1 MALKFRILNDLE
13 LEGKTVIL
21 RVDINS
27 PLDPQTLDI
36 IDDSRIREHSETIN
50 ELLRRCAKVI
60 VLGHQG
66 RKGDP
71 DFIDFGRHYAAM
83 SKYVPRLKYVN
94 DIVGIEA
101 INAIRALKPGEALLL
116 ENVRMLDE
124 ETDTKTAEEHAK
136 GRIVST
142 LAPFADFFVNDAF
155 SASHRAHA
163 SVIGF
168 TAVLPS
174 AAGRV
179 MEREL
184 KALERVVDNPSKP
197 CLYVL
202 GGAKA
207 KETFKV
213 IENVLDKGVA
223 DRVLLGGMIAQ
234 VFHEVAGF
242 RLGGITSQL
251 IVEKGLDKFRDAA
264 SKILKKHSQSIMLP
278 YDYAVDADG
287 ERVEYM
293 VSQLPVEYPLKD
305 IGSETIRVYSRELRK
320 ASTIVFNGP
329 VGVFEED
336 VFAKGTLE
344 LYRVAASS
352 KAFTV
357 VGGGHSISA
366 LEKAGVYGRIGFVS
380 TAGGALISYL
390 SGEKLPGVEALK
402 TQQYI

>member
-1 MALKFRILNDLE
+1 MKFNTLDDFDFN
-13 LEGKTVIL
+13 GKTVIL

-27 PLDPQTLDI
+27 PLDPQTLEI

-50 ELLRRCAKVI
+50 ELLRKNAKVVI
-60 VLGHQG
+60 LGHQG

-71 DFIDFGRHYAAM
+71 DFSDFSKHYMAM
-83 SKYVPRLKYVN
+83 LKYVKNLKYVN
-94 DIVGIEA
+94 DIVGVRA
-101 INAIRALKPGEALLL
+101 INAIRELKPGEALLL
-116 ENVRMLDE
+116 ENVRMIDE
-124 ETDTKTAEEHAK
+124 ETETKTAEEHAR
-136 GRIVST
+136 GVLVSA
-142 LAPFADFFVNDAF
+142 LAPLADIFVNDAF

-163 SVIGF
+163 SIVGF

-184 KALERVVDNPSKP
+184 KALEKVVDNPSKP

-213 IENVLDKGVA
+213 IENVLDKRIA
-223 DRVLLGGMIAQ
+223 DKVLLGGMISQ
-234 VFHEVAGF
+234 VFHEAAGF
-242 RLGGITSQL
+242 RLGSVNSKL
-251 IVEKGLDKFRDAA
+251 IEEKGLSKFRESA
-264 SKILKKHSQSIMLP
+264 SRILSKHFQRVMLP
-278 YDYAVDADG
+278 YDYAVDINGD
-287 ERVEYM
+287 RVEYM
-293 VSQLPVEYPLKD
+293 VSQLPVENLLKD
-305 IGSETIRVYSRELRK
+305 IGSETIRVYCREISN

-329 VGVFEED
+329 VGVFEEEA
-336 VFAKGTLE
+336 FARGTIE
-344 LYRVAASS
+344 LYRAAASS

-366 LEKAGVYGRIGFVS
+366 LEKAGVYGKISFVS

-402 TQQYI
+402 TH

>member
-1 MALKFRILNDLE
+1 MARFKTIDDFDFN
-13 LEGKTVIL
+13 GKTVIL

-27 PLDPQTLDI
+27 PLDPKTMEI
-36 IDDSRIREHSETIN
+36 IDDSRIREHSATIN
-50 ELLRRCAKVI
+50 ELLNKNAKVV

-71 DFIDFGRHYAAM
+71 DFSDFSRHYRAM
-83 SKYVPRLKYVN
+83 LKYVSRLKYVD
-94 DIVGIEA
+94 DIIGVRA
-101 INAIRALKPGEALLL
+101 INAIRDLELGEALLL
-116 ENVRMLDE
+116 ENVRILDE
-124 ETDTKTAEEHAK
+124 ETEAKTPQEHAK
-136 GRIVST
+136 GSLVSA
-142 LAPFADFFVNDAF
+142 LAPFADIFVNDAF

-163 SVIGF
+163 SIVGF

-184 KALERVVDNPSKP
+184 KALEKVVDNPSKP
-197 CLYVL
+197 CIYVL

-213 IENVLDKGVA
+213 IENVLDRNIA
-223 DRVLLGGMIAQ
+223 DKVILGGMIAQ
-234 VFHEVAGF
+234 VFHEASGF
-242 RLGGITSQL
+242 RLGEVNSKL
-251 IVEKGLDKFRDAA
+251 IVEKGLDKFRENA
-264 SKILKKHSQSIMLP
+264 SKILGKHFMRIMLP
-278 YDYAVDADG
+278 YDYAADVNG

-305 IGSETIRVYSRELRK
+305 IGSETIRVYSRELK
-320 ASTIVFNGP
+320 NASTIVFNGP
-329 VGVFEED
+329 LGVFEED
-336 VFAKGTLE
+336 AFAKGTVE
-344 LYRVAASS
+344 LYRAAASS
-352 KAFTV
+352 NAFSV

-366 LEKAGVYGRIGFVS
+366 LEKAGAYDKIGFVS

-402 TQQYI
+402 TP

>member
-1 MALKFRILNDLE
+1 MALKFKTLNDFDFN
-13 LEGKTVIL
+13 GKTVIL

-27 PLDPQTLDI
+27 PLDPQTLEI

-50 ELLRRCAKVI
+50 ELLEKNAKVVI
-60 VLGHQG
+60 LGHQG

-71 DFIDFGRHYAAM
+71 DFTDFSRHYKAM
-83 SKYVPRLKYVN
+83 LKYVKNLKYVN
-94 DIVGIEA
+94 DIVGVTA
-101 INAIRALKPGEALLL
+101 INAVRELKPGEALLL
-116 ENVRMLDE
+116 ENVRMLNE
-124 ETDTKTAEEHAK
+124 ETETKTAEEHAK
-136 GRIVST
+136 GTLVST
-142 LAPFADFFVNDAF
+142 LAPLADFFVNDAF

-163 SVIGF
+163 SIIGF

-174 AAGRV
+174 VAGRV

-184 KALERVVDNPSKP
+184 KALEKVVDNPSKP

-213 IENVLDKGVA
+213 IENVLDKGIA
-223 DRVLLGGMIAQ
+223 DKVLLGGMIAQ
-234 VFHEVAGF
+234 VFHEAAGF
-242 RLGGITSQL
+242 RLGSVNSRL
-251 IVEKGLDKFRDAA
+251 IEEKGLGKFRENA
-264 SKILKKHSQSIMLP
+264 SKILSKHSQKVMLP
-278 YDYAVDADG
+278 YDYAVDIDG
-287 ERVEYM
+287 DRVEYM

-305 IGSETIRVYSRELRK
+305 IGSETIRVYRREIGN

-329 VGVFEED
+329 VGVFEEEA
-336 VFAKGTLE
+336 FAKGTIE
-344 LYRVAASS
+344 LYKAAASS

-366 LEKAGVYGRIGFVS
+366 LEKAGVYDKIGFVS

-402 TQQYI
+402 TQ

>member
-1 MALKFRILNDLE
+1 MALKFRTLDDFEFN
-13 LEGKTVIL
+13 GRTVIL
-21 RVDINS
+21 RIDINS

-36 IDDSRIREHSETIN
+36 IDDSRMREHSETIN
-50 ELLRRCAKVI
+50 ELLRKNAKVVI
-60 VLGHQG
+60 LGHQG

-71 DFIDFGRHYAAM
+71 DFTDFSRHHIAM
-83 SKYVPRLKYVN
+83 LKHVPNLKYVD
-94 DIVGIEA
+94 DIIGMNA
-101 INAIRALKPGEALLL
+101 INAIRGLKPGEALLL

-124 ETDTKTAEEHAK
+124 ETETKTAEEHAR
-136 GRIVST
+136 GRLVST

-184 KALERVVDNPSKP
+184 KALEKVVDNPSKP

-213 IENVLDKGVA
+213 IENVLDKGIA

-234 VFHEVAGF
+234 VFHEAAGF
-242 RLGGITSQL
+242 RLGSVTSQL

-264 SKILKKHSQSIMLP
+264 SKILGKHSQSIMLP
-278 YDYAVDADG
+278 YDYAVDSDG

-293 VSQLPVEYPLKD
+293 VSQLPVEHPLKD
-305 IGSETIRVYSRELRK
+305 IGSETIRVYSRELGN

-336 VFAKGTLE
+336 SFAKGTLE
-344 LYRVAASS
+344 LYRAAASS

-366 LEKAGVYGRIGFVS
+366 LEKAGVHGKIGFVS

-390 SGEKLPGVEALK
+390 SGEKLPGVEALRV
-402 TQQYI
+402 QR

>member
-1 MALKFRILNDLE
+1 MALKFNTLDDFDFN
-13 LEGKTVIL
+13 GKTVIL

-27 PLDPQTLDI
+27 PLDPQTLEI

-50 ELLRRCAKVI
+50 ELLRKNAKVVI
-60 VLGHQG
+60 LGHQG

-71 DFIDFGRHYAAM
+71 DFSDFSKHYMAM
-83 SKYVPRLKYVN
+83 LKYVKNLKYVN
-94 DIVGIEA
+94 DIVGVRA
-101 INAIRALKPGEALLL
+101 INAIRELKPGEALLL
-116 ENVRMLDE
+116 ENVRMIDE
-124 ETDTKTAEEHAK
+124 ETETKTAEEHAR
-136 GRIVST
+136 GVLVSA
-142 LAPFADFFVNDAF
+142 LAPLADIFVNDAF

-163 SVIGF
+163 SIVGF

-184 KALERVVDNPSKP
+184 KALEKVVDNPSKP

-213 IENVLDKGVA
+213 IENVLDKRIA
-223 DRVLLGGMIAQ
+223 DKVLLGGMISQ
-234 VFHEVAGF
+234 VFHEAAGF
-242 RLGGITSQL
+242 RLGSVNSKL
-251 IVEKGLDKFRDAA
+251 IEEKGLSKFRESA
-264 SKILKKHSQSIMLP
+264 SRILSKHFQRVMLP
-278 YDYAVDADG
+278 YDYAVDINGD
-287 ERVEYM
+287 RVEYM
-293 VSQLPVEYPLKD
+293 VSQLPVENLLKD
-305 IGSETIRVYSRELRK
+305 IGSETIRVYCREISN

-329 VGVFEED
+329 VGVFEEEA
-336 VFAKGTLE
+336 FARGTIE
-344 LYRVAASS
+344 LYRAAASS

-366 LEKAGVYGRIGFVS
+366 LEKAGVYGKISFVS

-402 TQQYI
+402 TH

>member
-1 MALKFRILNDLE
+1 MALKFKTLDDFDFN
-13 LEGKTVIL
+13 GKTVIL

-27 PLDPQTLDI
+27 PLDPQTLEI

-50 ELLRRCAKVI
+50 ELLKKNAKVVI
-60 VLGHQG
+60 LGHQG

-71 DFIDFGRHYAAM
+71 DFTDFSRHYKAM
-83 SKYVPRLKYVN
+83 LKYVKKLKYVN
-94 DIVGIEA
+94 DIVGLNA
-101 INAIRALKPGEALLL
+101 INAIRELKPGEALLL

-124 ETDTKTAEEHAK
+124 ETETKTAEEHA
-136 GRIVST
+136 GGALVST
-142 LAPFADFFVNDAF
+142 LAPLADFFVNDAF

-174 AAGRV
+174 AAGRI

-184 KALERVVDNPSKP
+184 RALEKVVDNPSKP

-213 IENVLDKGVA
+213 IENVLDRNIA
-223 DRVLLGGMIAQ
+223 DKVLIGGMIAQ
-234 VFHEVAGF
+234 VFHEAAGF
-242 RLGGITSQL
+242 RLGEVNSKL
-251 IVEKGLDKFRDAA
+251 IEEKGLSKFRENA
-264 SKILKKHSQSIMLP
+264 SKILGKHSQRVLLP
-278 YDYAVDADG
+278 YDYAADANG

-293 VSQLPVEYPLKD
+293 VSQLPIEYPLKD
-305 IGSETIRVYSRELRK
+305 IGSETIRVYSREISN
-320 ASTIVFNGP
+320 ANTIVFNGP

-336 VFAKGTLE
+336 AFAKGTIE
-344 LYRVAASS
+344 LYKAAASS

-366 LEKAGVYGRIGFVS
+366 LEKAGVYDKIGFVS

-402 TQQYI
+402 IQ

>member
-1 MALKFRILNDLE
+1 MTVKFKTLDDFDFNGR
-13 LEGKTVIL
+13 TVIL

-27 PLDPQTLDI
+27 PLDPQTLEI

-50 ELLRRCAKVI
+50 ELLRRNAKVVI
-60 VLGHQG
+60 LGHQG

-71 DFIDFGRHYAAM
+71 DFTDFSRHYKAM
-83 SKYVPRLKYVN
+83 LKYVKKLKYVN
-94 DIVGIEA
+94 DIVGLNA
-101 INAIRALKPGEALLL
+101 INAIRELKPGEALLL

-124 ETDTKTAEEHAK
+124 ETETKTAEEHAR
-136 GRIVST
+136 GALVST
-142 LAPFADFFVNDAF
+142 LAPLADFFVNDAF

-184 KALERVVDNPSKP
+184 KALEKVVDNPSKP

-213 IENVLDKGVA
+213 IENVLDKGIA
-223 DRVLLGGMIAQ
+223 DKVLLGGMIAQ
-234 VFHEVAGF
+234 VFHEAAEF
-242 RLGGITSQL
+242 RLGNVNSKL
-251 IVEKGLDKFRDAA
+251 IEEKGLGKFRENA
-264 SKILKKHSQSIMLP
+264 SKILSKHSQKVMLP
-278 YDYAVDADG
+278 YDYAVDIDG
-287 ERVEYM
+287 DRVEYM

-305 IGSETIRVYSRELRK
+305 IGSETIRVYCREISN

-329 VGVFEED
+329 VGVFEEEA
-336 VFAKGTLE
+336 FAKGTIE
-344 LYRVAASS
+344 LYKAAASS

-366 LEKAGVYGRIGFVS
+366 LEKAGVYGKIGFVS

-402 TQQYI
+402 TH

>member
-1 MALKFRILNDLE
+1 MTLRFKTLDDFDFNGR
-13 LEGKTVIL
+13 TVIL

-27 PLDPQTLDI
+27 PLDPQTMEI
-36 IDDSRIREHSETIN
+36 IDDSRIREHSETIK
-50 ELLRRCAKVI
+50 ELLRRNAKVVI
-60 VLGHQG
+60 LGHQG

-71 DFIDFGRHYAAM
+71 DFTDFNKHYRAM
-83 SKYVPRLKYVN
+83 LKYVPNLKYVN
-94 DIVGIEA
+94 DITGLKA
-101 INAIRALKPGEALLL
+101 INAIRELKPGEALLL

-124 ETDTKTAEEHAK
+124 ETETKTAEEHAR
-136 GRIVST
+136 GMLVST

-184 KALERVVDNPSKP
+184 RALEKVVDNPSKP

-213 IENVLDKGVA
+213 IENVLDKGIA
-223 DRVLLGGMIAQ
+223 DKVLLGGMIAQ
-234 VFHEVAGF
+234 VFHEAAGF
-242 RLGGITSQL
+242 RLGSVNSKL
-251 IVEKGLDKFRDAA
+251 IEEKGLGKFREAA
-264 SKILKKHSQSIMLP
+264 SKILGKHSQKIMLP
-278 YDYAVDADG
+278 YDYAVDVNG

-293 VSQLPVEYPLKD
+293 VSQLPVEHPLKD
-305 IGSETIRVYSRELRK
+305 IGTETIRVFSRELQK

-336 VFAKGTLE
+336 AFAKGTIE
-344 LYRVAASS
+344 LYRAAAAS
-352 KAFTV
+352 KAFSV

-366 LEKAGVYGRIGFVS
+366 LEKAGVYDKIGFVS

-390 SGEKLPGVEALK
+390 SGEKLPGVEALRVP
-402 TQQYI
+402 Q

>member
-1 MALKFRILNDLE
+1 MALKIRTLDDYDFN
-13 LEGKTVIL
+13 GKTVIL

-27 PLDPQTLDI
+27 PLDPQTLEI

-50 ELLRRCAKVI
+50 ELLRKNAKVVI
-60 VLGHQG
+60 LGHQG

-71 DFIDFGRHYAAM
+71 DFTDFSRHYKAM
-83 SKYVPRLKYVN
+83 LKYVKNLKYVN
-94 DIVGIEA
+94 DIVGVTA
-101 INAIRALKPGEALLL
+101 VNAVRELKPGEALLL
-116 ENVRMLDE
+116 ENVRILDE
-124 ETDTKTAEEHAK
+124 ETETKTAEEHAR
-136 GRIVST
+136 GALVST
-142 LAPFADFFVNDAF
+142 LAPLADFFVNDAF

-163 SVIGF
+163 SIIGF

-184 KALERVVDNPSKP
+184 KALEKVVDNPSKP
-197 CLYVL
+197 CLYIL

-213 IENVLDKGVA
+213 IENVLDKGIA
-223 DRVLLGGMIAQ
+223 DKVLIGGMIAQ
-234 VFHEVAGF
+234 VFHEAAGF
-242 RLGGITSQL
+242 RLGSVSSKL
-251 IVEKGLDKFRDAA
+251 IEEKGLNKFREDA
-264 SKILKKHSQSIMLP
+264 SKILNKHSQRIMLP
-278 YDYAVDADG
+278 YDYAADING
-287 ERVEYM
+287 DRVEYM

-305 IGSETIRVYSRELRK
+305 IGSETIRVYCREISN

-329 VGVFEED
+329 VGVFEEEA
-336 VFAKGTLE
+336 FAKGTIE
-344 LYRVAASS
+344 LYMAAASS

-366 LEKAGVYGRIGFVS
+366 LEKAGVYDKIGFVS

-402 TQQYI
+402 TQ

>member
-1 MALKFRILNDLE
+1 MSSEFRTMDDFDFNE
-13 LEGKTVIL
+13 KTVIL

-27 PLDPQTLDI
+27 PLDPQTLEI
-36 IDDSRIREHSETIN
+36 IDDSRIKEHSETIN
-50 ELLRRCAKVI
+50 ELLRKNAKVVI
-60 VLGHQG
+60 LGHQG
-66 RKGDP
+66 RKGDA
-71 DFIDFGRHYAAM
+71 DFTDFSRHYRAM
-83 SKYVPRLKYVN
+83 LKYVPNLKYIN
-94 DIVGIEA
+94 DVIGLSA
-101 INAIRALKPGEALLL
+101 INAIKGLKPGEALLL

-124 ETDTKTAEEHAK
+124 ETETKTAEEHAR
-136 GRIVST
+136 GMLVSR
-142 LAPFADFFVNDAF
+142 LAPLADFFVNDAF

-163 SVIGF
+163 SIIGF

-184 KALERVVDNPSKP
+184 KALEKVVDNPSKP

-213 IENVLDKGVA
+213 IENVLDKDIA
-223 DRVLLGGMIAQ
+223 DKVLLGGMIAQ
-234 VFHEVAGF
+234 VFHEAAGF
-242 RLGGITSQL
+242 RLGGVTSKL
-251 IVEKGLDKFRDAA
+251 IEEKGLGKFRDTA
-264 SKILKKHSQSIMLP
+264 SKILNKHSQRLMLP
-278 YDYAVDADG
+278 YDYAADVNG

-293 VSQLPVEYPLKD
+293 VSQLPSEHPLKD
-305 IGSETIRVYSRELRK
+305 IGSETIRVFSRELQK
-320 ASTIVFNGP
+320 ANTIVFNGP

-336 VFAKGTLE
+336 AFAKGTLE
-344 LYRVAASS
+344 LYRAAASS

-366 LEKAGVYGRIGFVS
+366 LEKAGVYDKIGFIS

-402 TQQYI
+402 SKH